1 MVLVLKVM
9 HKQREFEKGKKKK
22 KGTKECL
29 VRRKRGHIAEGN
41 DYFLLLTTVVIMK
54 DLCRHKKEFL
64 FRTGL
69 F

>member
-54 DLCRHKKEFL
+54 DL
-64 FRTGL
+64 
-69 F
+69 